1 MVKAPSRSNQR
12 DLALV
17 SKGGISVSTN
27 CFKIG
32 LLARNSACYECMHI
46 QCDAGTG
53 ICKWW
58 LRERG
63 RGGRLNNTSA
73 AARRVSFNFSSR
85 FSFEA
90 EEVHSRLPRHSL
102 TNLLFTLRFAVLIG
116 TPLCSSA
123 SRLLSFFFFF
133 FLIFF
138 FLLSFSFFFSL
149 SLSQSRLDL
158 SNLTFMHAHTTHN
171 IV

>member
-1 MVKAPSRSNQR
+1 MFLQTVSRSVYSLATQR
-12 DLALV
+12 V
-17 SKGGISVSTN
+17 MSVCIFN
-27 CFKIG
+27 AMLELG
-32 LLARNSACYECMHI
+32 YAR
-46 QCDAGTG
+46 
-53 ICKWW
+53 W

-123 SRLLSFFFFF
+123 SRLLSFFFF
-133 FLIFF
+133 LIFF